1 LLGWSLLAIVE
12 MALNEA
18 AGGDNRQRCNPRAS
32 SERAPAT
39 GMEAAAGRRI
49 KWIGKGGTEL
59 GGRHT

>member
-1 LLGWSLLAIVE
+1 

-18 AGGDNRQRCNPRAS
+18 GGGDRWRRNPRAP

-49 KWIGKGGTEL
+49 KWVGKGRTEL
-59 GGRHT
+59 GGRYT